1 MRPAEEAA
9 AVTGAGEGSAGG
21 GRPVS
26 SATEP
31 PARAAGDGGGRKPW
45 ARPPVLII
53 GLVVAVGVLALM
65 VLASIA
71 LGARSVPFSTV
82 IDAFLAPDGSNDH
95 TVIRELRI
103 PRTLLGLGVGAT
115 LGLAGALMQSLTRN
129 PLADPGLLGVN
140 EGAALGVTLA
150 LGLFGLSDP
159 AVYVWFA
166 FGGAAL
172 AAVVVYALAAAG
184 RSGSSPV
191 RLTLA
196 GVALGMVCTALASA
210 ILRMDTQTFDRM
222 RFWLTGSLAGQTAD
236 TLVRLA
242 PFMVAGLVLGLLLA
256 RPLNML
262 ALGDDAGKALGVA
275 VNRTRILTGV
285 AVTLLCGAAT
295 AAAGPLW
302 FVGLIVPHA
311 VRAVVG
317 PDQRWVLP
325 YSALAAPVLLL
336 GADVAGRLI
345 ARPGEVQVG
354 IVWAVI
360 GAPIFIMLARRRR
373 VAAL

>member
-1 MRPAEEAA
+1 MRPADDTATTVEDDPPP
-9 AVTGAGEGSAGG
+9 TGH
-21 GRPVS
+21 
-26 SATEP
+26 
-31 PARAAGDGGGRKPW
+31 PAPAAGPKGR
-45 ARPPVLII
+45 AFVLAT
-53 GLVVAVGVLALM
+53 GLVVTVGVLALVSM
-65 VLASIA
+65 ASVA

-95 TVIRELRI
+95 TVIRELRV

-129 PLADPGLLGVN
+129 PLADPGLLGIN
-140 EGAALGVTLA
+140 QGAALGVTLA

-159 AVYVWFA
+159 AVYIWFA

-172 AAVVVYALAAAG
+172 ASAVVYALASAR

-191 RLTLA
+191 RLALA
-196 GVALGMVCTALASA
+196 GVAFGMVCTAVASA

-236 TLVRLA
+236 TLLRLA
-242 PFMVAGLVLGLLLA
+242 PFMAAGLVLGLLLA
-256 RPLNML
+256 RPLNLL
-262 ALGDDAGKALGVA
+262 ALGDDAGRALGVA
-275 VNRTRILTGV
+275 VNRTRVLTGV

-325 YSALAAPVLLL
+325 YSALAARCCCWRPTWW
-336 GADVAGRLI
+336 AGSS
-345 ARPGEVQVG
+345 PGPERCRWG
-354 IVWAVI
+354 SC
-360 GAPIFIMLARRRR
+360 GR
-373 VAAL
+373 

>member
-1 MRPAEEAA
+1 MRPAED
-9 AVTGAGEGSAGG
+9 T
-21 GRPVS
+21 
-26 SATEP
+26 ATTVEDDPLATAHP
-31 PARAAGDGGGRKPW
+31 PAAGPKGRAFMLAT
-45 ARPPVLII
+45 
-53 GLVVAVGVLALM
+53 GLVVTVGVLALVAM
-65 VLASIA
+65 ASVA
-71 LGARSVPFSTV
+71 LGARSVSFSTV
-82 IDAFLAPDGSNDH
+82 IDAFLAPNGSNDH

-129 PLADPGLLGVN
+129 PLADPGLLGIN

-150 LGLFGLSDP
+150 LGVFGLSDP

-172 AAVVVYALAAAG
+172 ASAVVYALASAG

-191 RLTLA
+191 RLALA
-196 GVALGMVCTALASA
+196 GVAFGMVCTAVASA
-210 ILRMDTQTFDRM
+210 ILRMDAQTFDRM

-256 RPLNML
+256 RPLNLL
-262 ALGDDAGKALGVA
+262 ALGDDAGRALGVA
-275 VNRTRILTGV
+275 VNRTRVLTGV

-336 GADVAGRLI
+336 AADVVGRVI

>member
-1 MRPAEEAA
+1 MDQAAEEAA
-9 AVTGAGEGSAGG
+9 ESAK
-21 GRPVS
+21 RP
-26 SATEP
+26 A
-31 PARAAGDGGGRKPW
+31 W
-45 ARPPVLII
+45 ARPGVLAI
-53 GLVVAVGVLALM
+53 GLVAALAVLALM
-65 VLASIA
+65 AMASVA
-71 LGARSVPFSTV
+71 LGARSVPFATV

-95 TVIRELRI
+95 TVIRELRV

-129 PLADPGLLGVN
+129 PLADPGLLGIN

-150 LGLFGLSDP
+150 LGLFGLTDP

-172 AAVVVYALAAAG
+172 ASVMVYSLASAG

-196 GVALGMVCTALASA
+196 GVALGMVATAIASA
-210 ILRMDTQTFDRM
+210 ILRMDAQTFDRM

-242 PFMVAGLVLGLLLA
+242 PFMVAGLVLGLSLA

-275 VNRTRILTGV
+275 VGRTRALTGV

-311 VRAVVG
+311 VRALVG

-325 YSALAAPVLLL
+325 YSAVAAPVLLL
-336 GADVAGRLI
+336 GADVVGRLI

-360 GAPIFIMLARRRR
+360 GAPIFIMLARRKR

>member
-1 MRPAEEAA
+1 MRPAVTMDQAAEEAA
-9 AVTGAGEGSAGG
+9 ESAK
-21 GRPVS
+21 RP
-26 SATEP
+26 A
-31 PARAAGDGGGRKPW
+31 W
-45 ARPPVLII
+45 ARPGVLAI
-53 GLVVAVGVLALM
+53 GLVAALAVLALM
-65 VLASIA
+65 AMASVA
-71 LGARSVPFSTV
+71 LGARSVPFATV

-95 TVIRELRI
+95 TVIRELRV

-129 PLADPGLLGVN
+129 PLADPGLLGIN

-150 LGLFGLSDP
+150 LGLFGLTDP

-172 AAVVVYALAAAG
+172 ASVMVYSLASAG

-196 GVALGMVCTALASA
+196 GVALGMVATAIASA
-210 ILRMDTQTFDRM
+210 ILRMDSQTFDRM

-242 PFMVAGLVLGLLLA
+242 PFMVAGLVLGLSLA

-275 VNRTRILTGV
+275 VGRTRALTGV

-311 VRAVVG
+311 VRALVG

-325 YSALAAPVLLL
+325 YSAVAAPVLLL
-336 GADVAGRLI
+336 GADVVGRLI

-360 GAPIFIMLARRRR
+360 GAPIFIMLARRKR

>member
-1 MRPAEEAA
+1 MRPAEVS
-9 AVTGAGEGSAGG
+9 VTAGAGQE
-21 GRPVS
+21 
-26 SATEP
+26 
-31 PARAAGDGGGRKPW
+31 DGGRKAR
-45 ARPPVLII
+45 ARPSVLVA
-53 GLVVAVGVLALM
+53 GLVVTVALLALVAM
-65 VLASIA
+65 ASVA
-71 LGARSVPFSTV
+71 LGARSVSFSAV
-82 IDAFLAPDGSNDH
+82 IDAFVAPNGSNDH
-95 TVIRELRI
+95 TVIRELRV

-129 PLADPGLLGVN
+129 PLADPGLLGIDQ
-140 EGAALGVTLA
+140 GAALGVTLA
-150 LGLFGLSDP
+150 LGLFGLTDP
-159 AVYVWFA
+159 VVYVWFA

-172 AAVVVYALAAAG
+172 ASVAVYSLASSG

-191 RLTLA
+191 RLALA
-196 GVALGMVCTALASA
+196 GVAFGMVCTAISSA
-210 ILRMDTQTFDRM
+210 ILRMDSQTFDRM

-256 RPLNML
+256 RPLNLL
-262 ALGDDAGKALGVA
+262 ALGEDAGKALGVN

-295 AAAGPLW
+295 AAAGPLV

-311 VRAVVG
+311 VRALVG

-325 YSALAAPVLLL
+325 YSALAAPILLL
-336 GADVAGRLI
+336 GADVIGRLI

-360 GAPIFIMLARRRR
+360 GAPIFIMLARRKR

>member
-1 MRPAEEAA
+1 ML
-9 AVTGAGEGSAGG
+9 
-21 GRPVS
+21 
-26 SATEP
+26 AT
-31 PARAAGDGGGRKPW
+31 
-45 ARPPVLII
+45 
-53 GLVVAVGVLALM
+53 GLVVTVGVLALVAM
-65 VLASIA
+65 ASVA

-82 IDAFLAPDGSNDH
+82 IDAFLARDGSNDH
-95 TVIRELRI
+95 TVIRELRV

-129 PLADPGLLGVN
+129 PLADPGLLGIN
-140 EGAALGVTLA
+140 QGAALGVTLA

-159 AVYVWFA
+159 AVYIWFA
-166 FGGAAL
+166 FGGAA
-172 AAVVVYALAAAG
+172 AASAVVYALASAR

-191 RLTLA
+191 RLALA
-196 GVALGMVCTALASA
+196 GVAFGMVCTAVASA

-242 PFMVAGLVLGLLLA
+242 PFMAAGLVLGLLLA
-256 RPLNML
+256 RPLNLL
-262 ALGDDAGKALGVA
+262 ALGDDAGRALGVA
-275 VNRTRILTGV
+275 VNRTRVLTGV

-336 GADVAGRLI
+336 AADVVGRVI

-360 GAPIFIMLARRRR
+360 GAPIFILLARRRR

>member
-1 MRPAEEAA
+1 MRPAEETAVPVAGTGEEAGAA
-9 AVTGAGEGSAGG
+9 RDPGRR
-21 GRPVS
+21 GRPAVL
-26 SATEP
+26 AT
-31 PARAAGDGGGRKPW
+31 
-45 ARPPVLII
+45 
-53 GLVVAVGVLALM
+53 GLVVGMAVLALVAM
-65 VLASIA
+65 ASVA
-71 LGARSVPFSTV
+71 LGARGVSFGTV

-95 TVIRELRI
+95 TVIRELRV
-103 PRTLLGLGVGAT
+103 PRTLLGIGVGAT

-172 AAVVVYALAAAG
+172 TSVAVYALASSG

-196 GVALGMVCTALASA
+196 GVAFGMVCTAIASA
-210 ILRMDTQTFDRM
+210 ILRMDAQTFDRM

-242 PFMVAGLVLGLLLA
+242 PFMAAGLVLGLMLA
-256 RPLNML
+256 RPLNTL
-262 ALGDDAGKALGVA
+262 ALGDDAGKALGVG

-336 GADVAGRLI
+336 AADVAGRLI

>member
-1 MRPAEEAA
+1 MRPAEDT
-9 AVTGAGEGSAGG
+9 AVPVAGAGGDASAARDRK
-21 GRPVS
+21 GRP
-26 SATEP
+26 AIL
-31 PARAAGDGGGRKPW
+31 AA
-45 ARPPVLII
+45 
-53 GLVVAVGVLALM
+53 GLVVAVGVLALTAM
-65 VLASIA
+65 AGVA
-71 LGARSVPFSTV
+71 LGARGVSFGTV

-95 TVIRELRI
+95 TVIRELRV
-103 PRTLLGLGVGAT
+103 PRTLLGIGVGAT

-129 PLADPGLLGVN
+129 PLADPGLLGIN

-172 AAVVVYALAAAG
+172 ASAAVYALASSG

-196 GVALGMVCTALASA
+196 GVAFGMVCTAIASA
-210 ILRMDTQTFDRM
+210 ILRMDSQTFDRM

-236 TLVRLA
+236 TLARLA
-242 PFMVAGLVLGLLLA
+242 PFMAAGLVLGLMLA
-256 RPLNML
+256 RPLNTL
-262 ALGDDAGKALGVA
+262 ALGDDAGRALGVA

-336 GADVAGRLI
+336 AADVAGRLI

>member
-1 MRPAEEAA
+1 MRPAENTTA
-9 AVTGAGEGSAGG
+9 
-21 GRPVS
+21 R
-26 SATEP
+26 
-31 PARAAGDGGGRKPW
+31 RAAPDPGTDADPGTDPDAATDGSVARPKW
-45 ARPPVLII
+45 ARPPVLVA
-53 GLVVAVGVLALM
+53 GLVVVVAALALM

-95 TVIRELRI
+95 TVIRELRV

-150 LGLFGLSDP
+150 LGLFGLTDP

-172 AAVVVYALAAAG
+172 AAVMVYGLAASG
-184 RSGSSPV
+184 RSGSGPV

-196 GVALGMVCTALASA
+196 GVALGMVATALSSA
-210 ILRMDTQTFDRM
+210 ILRMDQQTFDRM
-222 RFWLTGSLAGQTAD
+222 RFWLTGSLAGQTSD
-236 TLVRLA
+236 VLVRLA
-242 PFMVAGLVLGLLLA
+242 PFMVAGLVLGLSLA
-256 RPLNML
+256 RPLNAL
-262 ALGDDAGKALGVA
+262 ALGDDAGRALGVSIG
-275 VNRTRILTGV
+275 RTRALTGV

-311 VRAVVG
+311 VRALVG

-336 GADVAGRLI
+336 GADVVGRLI

-360 GAPIFIMLARRRR
+360 GAPIFILLARRRR

>member
-1 MRPAEEAA
+1 MRPAEDTAPPRCGA
-9 AVTGAGEGSAGG
+9 TTGDPPAT
-21 GRPVS
+21 GRP
-26 SATEP
+26 AP
-31 PARAAGDGGGRKPW
+31 AARAF
-45 ARPPVLII
+45 VLVT
-53 GLVVAVGVLALM
+53 GLVVTVGVLALVAM
-65 VLASIA
+65 ASVA

-82 IDAFLAPDGSNDH
+82 IDAFLTPNGSNDH
-95 TVIRELRI
+95 TVIRELRV

-129 PLADPGLLGVN
+129 PLADPGLLGIN

-172 AAVVVYALAAAG
+172 ASAVVYALASAG

-191 RLTLA
+191 RLALA
-196 GVALGMVCTALASA
+196 GVAFGMVCTAVASA
-210 ILRMDTQTFDRM
+210 ILRMDAQTFDRM

-256 RPLNML
+256 RPLNLL
-262 ALGDDAGKALGVA
+262 ALGDDAGRALGVA

-311 VRAVVG
+311 VRALVG

-336 GADVAGRLI
+336 AADVVGRVI

>member
-1 MRPAEEAA
+1 MRPAEDT
-9 AVTGAGEGSAGG
+9 AVPVAGTGRDASTARDRK
-21 GRPVS
+21 GRPAIL
-26 SATEP
+26 AT
-31 PARAAGDGGGRKPW
+31 
-45 ARPPVLII
+45 
-53 GLVVAVGVLALM
+53 GLAVAVGVLALTAM
-65 VLASIA
+65 ASVA
-71 LGARSVPFSTV
+71 LGARGVSFGTV

-95 TVIRELRI
+95 TVIRELRV
-103 PRTLLGLGVGAT
+103 PRTLLGIGVGAT

-129 PLADPGLLGVN
+129 PLADPGLLGIN

-172 AAVVVYALAAAG
+172 ASAAVYALASSG

-196 GVALGMVCTALASA
+196 GVAFGMVCTAIASA
-210 ILRMDTQTFDRM
+210 ILRMDSQTFDRM

-236 TLVRLA
+236 TLARLA
-242 PFMVAGLVLGLLLA
+242 PFMAAGLVLGLMLA
-256 RPLNML
+256 RPLNTL
-262 ALGDDAGKALGVA
+262 ALGDDAGRALGVA

-336 GADVAGRLI
+336 AADVAGRLI

>member
-1 MRPAEEAA
+1 MRPAEIT
-9 AVTGAGEGSAGG
+9 VTAGAEQRDGG
-21 GRPVS
+21 PDDGRKAKGRPSVLV
-26 SATEP
+26 
-31 PARAAGDGGGRKPW
+31 AG
-45 ARPPVLII
+45 LI
-53 GLVVAVGVLALM
+53 VTAGVLALVAM
-65 VLASIA
+65 ASVA
-71 LGARSVPFSTV
+71 LGARSVSFSTV
-82 IDAFLAPDGSNDH
+82 IDAFVAPDGSSDH
-95 TVIRELRI
+95 TVIRELRV

-129 PLADPGLLGVN
+129 PLADPGLLGIDQ
-140 EGAALGVTLA
+140 GAALGVTLA
-150 LGLFGLSDP
+150 LGLFGLTDP
-159 AVYVWFA
+159 VVYVWFA

-172 AAVVVYALAAAG
+172 ASVVVYALASAG

-191 RLTLA
+191 RLALA
-196 GVALGMVCTALASA
+196 GVAFGMVCTAIASA
-210 ILRMDTQTFDRM
+210 ILRMDPQTFDRM

-242 PFMVAGLVLGLLLA
+242 PFMIAGLVLGLLLA

-295 AAAGPLW
+295 AAAGPLV

-311 VRAVVG
+311 VRALVG

-336 GADVAGRLI
+336 GADVIGRLI

-354 IVWAVI
+354 IVWAVL
-360 GAPIFIMLARRRR
+360 GAPIFIILARRKR

>member
-1 MRPAEEAA
+1 MRPAEETADAA
-9 AVTGAGEGSAGG
+9 E
-21 GRPVS
+21 
-26 SATEP
+26 
-31 PARAAGDGGGRKPW
+31 AAGLAVSEPVAGTGGVPDAKAGR
-45 ARPPVLII
+45 RPPVLVA
-53 GLVVAVGVLALM
+53 GLVVTFGVLVLVA
-65 VLASIA
+65 LASVA
-71 LGARSVPFSTV
+71 LGARSVPFGTV
-82 IDAFLAPDGSNDH
+82 IDAFIAPNGSSDH
-95 TVIRELRI
+95 TVIRELRV

-129 PLADPGLLGVN
+129 PLADPGLLGIN
-140 EGAALGVTLA
+140 QGAALGVTLA
-150 LGLFGLSDP
+150 LGLFGLGDP
-159 AVYVWFA
+159 TVYFWFA

-172 AAVVVYALAAAG
+172 ASFIVYTLASSG

-191 RLTLA
+191 RLALA
-196 GVALGMVCTALASA
+196 GVAFGMVCTAISSA
-210 ILRMDTQTFDRM
+210 ILRMDSETFDRM

-242 PFMVAGLVLGLLLA
+242 PFMAAGLVLGLLLA

-311 VRAVVG
+311 VRAAVG

-336 GADVAGRLI
+336 GADVIGRLI

-360 GAPIFIMLARRRR
+360 GAPIFILMARRKR

>member
-1 MRPAEEAA
+1 VRPA
-9 AVTGAGEGSAGG
+9 VTTVQTADDPAESAT
-21 GRPVS
+21 RPV
-26 SATEP
+26 
-31 PARAAGDGGGRKPW
+31 W
-45 ARPPVLII
+45 ARPAVLAT
-53 GLVVAVGVLALM
+53 GLMVALAVLALM
-65 VLASIA
+65 AMASVA

-82 IDAFLAPDGSNDH
+82 IDAFLTPDGSNDH
-95 TVIRELRI
+95 TVIRELRV
-103 PRTLLGLGVGAT
+103 PRTLLGIGVGAT

-129 PLADPGLLGVN
+129 PLADPGLLGIN

-150 LGLFGLSDP
+150 LGVFGLTDP

-172 AAVVVYALAAAG
+172 ASVMVYSLASAG

-196 GVALGMVCTALASA
+196 GVALGMVATAIASA
-210 ILRMDTQTFDRM
+210 ILRMDAQTFDRM

-242 PFMVAGLVLGLLLA
+242 PFMVAGLVLGLSLA

-262 ALGDDAGKALGVA
+262 ALGEDAGKALGVNL
-275 VNRTRILTGV
+275 NRTRILAGV

-295 AAAGPLW
+295 AAAGPLV

-311 VRAVVG
+311 VRALVG

-325 YSALAAPVLLL
+325 YSALAAPILLL
-336 GADVAGRLI
+336 GADVIGRLI

-360 GAPIFIMLARRRR
+360 GAPIFIMLARRKR